1 MARLRGHHLVCL
13 HFYDGEGYDEPFIRN
28 LEKVLAEVGKEGA
41 EVVEG
46 TDDICSLCLHR
57 HGDHCTHGA
66 AADRE
71 IREMDRKAL
80 ALLTLAPGDR
90 ADWEATRETVVA
102 NFREWYAAHCFACS
116 WRPVCEKNLLFRQLA
131 TGG

>member
-28 LEKVLAEVGKEGA
+28 LERVLAEVGKEGA
-41 EVVEG
+41 EVVDG

-80 ALLTLAPGDR
+80 ALLEIAPGDR
-90 ADWEATRETVVA
+90 ADWKGTEETVVA
-102 NFREWYAAHCFACS
+102 NFRECPGAYSRCERRCRGYQLHCPRCH
-116 WRPVCEKNLLFRQLA
+116 
-131 TGG
+131 